1 MGMSESWIEAGPVGE
16 LGREVMGA
24 AESVGRFAFLV
35 RSTAAWLL
43 RAPIEWRQVLIQ
55 MLRIGVE
62 SLPVTTM
69 TTFFTGMVLA
79 LQTGASS
86 KHFFNE
92 PLFVGTVVS
101 FAMVM
106 ELAPVMTALVVS
118 GRAGAAIA
126 AELGTMK
133 VTEQIDALYTL
144 GTDPVR
150 YLVIPRVMAFILVL
164 PILTIVADFSGTFG
178 GWVVAYAKLGI
189 PTSVYTADIFD
200 NMEIRHFMH
209 GFLKTFVFAAIVSFI
224 SCFKGITTS
233 GGAEGVGKS
242 TTAAVVLSM
251 ASVLIVD
258 YFVTA
263 ILSALGI
270 T

>member
-1 MGMSESWIEAGPVGE
+1 MSVFEWVGRKLFHVFDEAGHF
-16 LGREVMGA
+16 
-24 AESVGRFAFLV
+24 SFLV
-35 RSTAAWLL
+35 RSSARWAL
-43 RAPIEWRQVLIQ
+43 RSKIEWRQTLIQ

-62 SLPVTTM
+62 SLPVSAM
-69 TTFFTGMVLA
+69 TSFFTGMVLA
-79 LQTGASS
+79 LQSGATS

-101 FAMVM
+101 FAIVM
-106 ELAPVMTALVVS
+106 ELGPVMTSLVVS

-150 YLVIPRVMAFILVL
+150 YLVIPRVLAFVAVL
-164 PILTIVADFSGTFG
+164 PFLVVVSDFMGVIGGYIVAT
-178 GWVVAYAKLGI
+178 VKLGVAFS
-189 PTSVYTADIFD
+189 TYWHDIVD
-200 NMEIRHFMH
+200 NMRVRHFVH
-209 GFLKTFVFAAIVSFI
+209 GYIKGYVFAIVISFI
-224 SCFKGITTS
+224 CCYKGINTR
-233 GGAEGVGKS
+233 GGAEGVGKA
-242 TTAAVVLSM
+242 TTTAVVLSM
-251 ASVLIVD
+251 VSVLILD

-263 ILSALGI
+263 VLVAVGI